1 MIQKKLTFQVFLW
14 FLATADIDNSAP
26 ARGHERSPVVDA
38 TIKCQ
43 QRVDKTD
50 DDIKHLCIDAM
61 QISEVASQWNSMSLV
76 TSDWCICTTVRLC
89 TPGIRGTCATSK
101 KSVVTWRFWHCCII
115 IFSCLVRLGGSSGSW
130 AWQLTVNSH
139 KTRYDKDRVFIEMQP
154 TMIEITRWN
163 KTRSYDKSWRKQ
175 LL

>member
-61 QISEVASQWNSMSLV
+61 QISEVASQ
-76 TSDWCICTTVRLC
+76 
-89 TPGIRGTCATSK
+89 
-101 KSVVTWRFWHCCII
+101 
-115 IFSCLVRLGGSSGSW
+115 
-130 AWQLTVNSH
+130 
-139 KTRYDKDRVFIEMQP
+139 
-154 TMIEITRWN
+154 
-163 KTRSYDKSWRKQ
+163 
-175 LL
+175 